1 MILYVWFM
9 SKLKLNYRDLFDLVR
24 SMMKTRKDNNVIDRI
39 GTVYAENDI
48 ELS

>member
-1 MILYVWFM
+1 M

-39 GTVYAENDI
+39 GIVYAENDI